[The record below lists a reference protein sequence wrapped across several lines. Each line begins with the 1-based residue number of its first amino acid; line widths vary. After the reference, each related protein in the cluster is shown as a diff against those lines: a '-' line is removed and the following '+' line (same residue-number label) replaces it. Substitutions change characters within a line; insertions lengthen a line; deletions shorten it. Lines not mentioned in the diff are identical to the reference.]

1 MSNTIK
7 IGNIE
12 FGVGLLPLIAGPCVI
27 ESREH
32 SLRMAESIKSI
43 ADSVNIPLIFK
54 SSFDKANR
62 TASNSFRGPNMDE
75 GLSILSDVKKE
86 IGVPAVSYTHL
97 TLPTKA

>member
-1 MSNTIK
+1 MSKTIK
-7 IGNIE
+7 IEKIE
-12 FGVGLLPLIAGPCVI
+12 FGSGSLPLIAGPCVI

-75 GLSILSDVKKE
+75 GLSILSDIKKE
-86 IGVPAVSYTHL
+86 IGVPVITDVHL
-97 TLPTKA
+97 PDQ